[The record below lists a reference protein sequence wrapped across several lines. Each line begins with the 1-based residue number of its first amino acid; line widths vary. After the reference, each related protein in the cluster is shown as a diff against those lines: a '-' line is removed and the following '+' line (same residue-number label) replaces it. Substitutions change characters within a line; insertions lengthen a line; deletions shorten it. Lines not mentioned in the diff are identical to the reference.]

1 MPVVS
6 VLLQDATV
14 LAAAGATTYT
24 AVLATV
30 ALTSVLSRT
39 PDRRRDARATL
50 TILLRRRPPR

>member
-1 MPVVS
+1 MPALPTL
-6 VLLQDATV
+6 VLDATTW
-14 LAAAGATTYT
+14 ATAGAALYT

-30 ALTSVLSRT
+30 ALTSVLART